1 MPRRIEDYAV
11 IGNCETAALV
21 GLDGSIDWLCLP
33 RFDAAACFAA
43 LLGNESHGRWIIEA
57 ATSEVRITRQYRG
70 HSLIL
75 DTEFET
81 AQGAVRVTDFM
92 ARSGTTCDLIRRV
105 TGLRGKVKM
114 HSDLSVRLDYGSTIP
129 WVSRLDDGRIKFVA
143 GPDRILLQSNVEFTN
158 ENMRSQADFAVGEG
172 ETVDF
177 VLGWS
182 YSFRDLPD
190 PLDVDQTLSTVQ
202 KWSEQWS
209 GRFKGAG
216 EWSEIVLRSL
226 LTLKALTHFETGG
239 IVAAVTTSLPEQ
251 IGGQRN
257 WDYRYCWLRDA
268 TLTLYALM
276 GSNFIEEANAWQQ
289 WLLRAIAGS
298 PAQLQIMYGVAGERR
313 LDEWEIPWLPGYENS
328 APVRIGNAASGQIQ
342 LDVYGEVMDAL
353 YLGRQKGL
361 RTDADMWGV
370 QLEMMA
376 HLEAIWDQPD
386 DGIWE
391 MRGGRKQFT
400 HSKIM
405 AWVAFDRAIRTA
417 EEFLLDGPVEKWR
430 VLRKTI
436 HTQVC
441 ELGFSKT
448 RNSFVQFYGS
458 EEVDASLLFVALV
471 GFLPASDPRVEG
483 TVAAIEHDL
492 LQDGF
497 VLRYRTEHEVDGLPT
512 GEGAFLACS
521 FWLADNY
528 VLLGRID
535 EARTLFERLIGLAN
549 DVGLLAEE
557 YDPKIKRQVGNFP
570 QAFSHIALINT
581 AYNLHHVS
589 GPAVQRVQEDAVAN
603 AR

>member
-1 MPRRIEDYAV
+1 
-11 IGNCETAALV
+11 
-21 GLDGSIDWLCLP
+21 
-33 RFDAAACFAA
+33 
-43 LLGNESHGRWIIEA
+43 
-57 ATSEVRITRQYRG
+57 
-70 HSLIL
+70 
-75 DTEFET
+75 
-81 AQGAVRVTDFM
+81 
-92 ARSGTTCDLIRRV
+92 
-105 TGLRGKVKM
+105 
-114 HSDLSVRLDYGSTIP
+114 
-129 WVSRLDDGRIKFVA
+129 
-143 GPDRILLQSNVEFTN
+143 
-158 ENMRSQADFAVGEG
+158 
-172 ETVDF
+172 
-177 VLGWS
+177 
-182 YSFRDLPD
+182 
-190 PLDVDQTLSTVQ
+190 
-202 KWSEQWS
+202 
-209 GRFKGAG
+209 
-216 EWSEIVLRSL
+216 
-226 LTLKALTHFETGG
+226 
-239 IVAAVTTSLPEQ
+239 
-251 IGGQRN
+251 
-257 WDYRYCWLRDA
+257 
-268 TLTLYALM
+268 M

-417 EEFLLDGPVEKWR
+417 EEFLLDGPVAKWR

-589 GPAVQRVQEDAVAN
+589 GPAVQRVQEDAVTN

>member
-1 MPRRIEDYAV
+1 
-11 IGNCETAALV
+11 
-21 GLDGSIDWLCLP
+21 
-33 RFDAAACFAA
+33 
-43 LLGNESHGRWIIEA
+43 
-57 ATSEVRITRQYRG
+57 
-70 HSLIL
+70 
-75 DTEFET
+75 
-81 AQGAVRVTDFM
+81 
-92 ARSGTTCDLIRRV
+92 
-105 TGLRGKVKM
+105 
-114 HSDLSVRLDYGSTIP
+114 
-129 WVSRLDDGRIKFVA
+129 
-143 GPDRILLQSNVEFTN
+143 
-158 ENMRSQADFAVGEG
+158 
-172 ETVDF
+172 
-177 VLGWS
+177 
-182 YSFRDLPD
+182 
-190 PLDVDQTLSTVQ
+190 
-202 KWSEQWS
+202 
-209 GRFKGAG
+209 
-216 EWSEIVLRSL
+216 
-226 LTLKALTHFETGG
+226 
-239 IVAAVTTSLPEQ
+239 
-251 IGGQRN
+251 
-257 WDYRYCWLRDA
+257 
-268 TLTLYALM
+268 
-276 GSNFIEEANAWQQ
+276 
-289 WLLRAIAGS
+289 
-298 PAQLQIMYGVAGERR
+298 
-313 LDEWEIPWLPGYENS
+313 
-328 APVRIGNAASGQIQ
+328 
-342 LDVYGEVMDAL
+342 MDAL

-417 EEFLLDGPVEKWR
+417 EEFLLDGPVAKWR

-589 GPAVQRVQEDAVAN
+589 GPAVQRVQEDAATN